1 MDMTHVSVRG
11 GHAFEPA
18 FVQAEDL
25 LARPNDDRLFVDV
38 RLGDPE
44 IEYRAYRDGH
54 IFGAVHGQIRDA
66 FAAEPTPASGN
77 LPLPGLG
84 QLADTLRNWGVGRDT
99 EIVVYGPTPALAARG
114 WWVLRWAGLARVF
127 LLDGGLKAWIA
138 AGGALARGDE
148 SHRRRL
154 PEVLSL
160 AGGHLPQIEVD
171 EVERLPDGA
180 VLVDARDEAS
190 YLAGHIPGARHLA
203 ASEFWT
209 PSGRLRP
216 AGERARLLAQ
226 AGLEPGDEA
235 VVYCGGGVLSAL
247 VAMAMADA
255 GIRPRLYVG
264 SWSEWNK
271 DPERM
276 RRSAVGERA

>member
-1 MDMTHVSVRG
+1 MDMTHVSVRSG
-11 GHAFEPA
+11 PGFAPA

-25 LARPNDDRLFVDV
+25 LARSSDNRLFVDV

-44 IEYRAYRDGH
+44 TEYRAYRDGH
-54 IFGAVHGQIRDA
+54 IFGAVHAQIRDA
-66 FAAEPTPASGN
+66 FASDPTPVSGN
-77 LPLPGLG
+77 LPQPDLA
-84 QLADTLRNWGVGRDT
+84 QLAATLREWGVDRQT

-114 WWVLRWAGLARVF
+114 WWVLRWAGLANVF

-148 SHRRRL
+148 PRRGRVPDGL
-154 PEVLSL
+154 VL
-160 AGGHLPQIEVD
+160 AGGQLPQIEVG
-171 EVERLPDGA
+171 EVERLPDDTM
-180 VLVDARDEAS
+180 LVDARDEAS
-190 YLAGHIPGARHLA
+190 YLAGHIPGARHLP

-226 AGLEPGDEA
+226 AGIEPGGEA

-247 VAMAMADA
+247 VAMIMAEA

-264 SWSEWNK
+264 SWSEWSK

-276 RRSAVGERA
+276 RRSAVGERT